1 MKMNKQTIE
10 YINSL
15 VEEKSKKKLSELEAR
30 RDAITKKEEAVI
42 SAAKSEVNKVL
53 SDAAKKIEAIYRKHG
68 ITPMNWCDKI
78 TKIGVNVCDEVR
90 GLRSEFSDDLEN
102 ANSEISSFG
111 DIVYKKQTEVIA
123 KLSLGGTAEDLDK
136 IIGAIEF

>member
-15 VEEKSKKKLSELEAR
+15 VEEKSKKKLAELEAK
-30 RDAITKKEEAVI
+30 RDAITKKEEAVLN
-42 SAAKSEVNKVL
+42 AAKFEVDKALVEATKKV
-53 SDAAKKIEAIYRKHG
+53 EAIYRKHG
-68 ITPMNWCDKI
+68 VTPTGWSGDPVAAKVVVH
-78 TKIGVNVCDEVR
+78 GDVR
-90 GLRSEFSDDLEN
+90 DLSSKYTEEIRCSNKEIEEFN
-102 ANSEISSFG
+102 G
-111 DIVYKKQTEVIA
+111 IVYKKQTEVIA

>member
-15 VEEKSKKKLSELEAR
+15 VEEKSKKKLSELKAR
-30 RDAITKKEEAVI
+30 RDAISKKEDAVI
-42 SAAKSEVNKVL
+42 NAARSNVDKVL
-53 SDAAKKIEAIYRKHG
+53 TDAAKKVEAIYRKHG
-68 ITPMNWCDKI
+68 ITPTNWCGKA
-78 TKIGVNVCDEVR
+78 TKVGVNVSDEVR
-90 GLRSEFSDDLEN
+90 VLRSEFAEELAS
-102 ANSEISSFG
+102 ANEAINSFG
-111 DIVYKKQTEVIA
+111 NIVYKKQTEVIA

>member
-15 VEEKSKKKLSELEAR
+15 VEEKSKKKLAELEAK
-30 RDAITKKEEAVI
+30 RDAITKKENAVV
-42 SAAKSEVNKVL
+42 SAAKSEIDKVL
-53 SDAAKKIEAIYRKHG
+53 AEAAKKIEAIYRKHN
-68 ITPMNWCDKI
+68 ITPTDWCHNAVKV
-78 TKIGVNVCDEVR
+78 GVNVCDQVR
-90 GLRSEFSDDLEN
+90 SLRSKFADELADANN
-102 ANSEISSFG
+102 AINSFG
-111 DIVYKKQTEVIA
+111 NTVYKKQTEVIA

>member
-15 VEEKSKKKLSELEAR
+15 VEEKSKKKLAELQAR
-30 RDAITKKEEAVI
+30 RDAITKKEEAVLS
-42 SAAKSEVNKVL
+42 SARSEVNKVL
-53 SDAAKKIEAIYRKHG
+53 AEAAKKIEAIYRKHN
-68 ITPMNWCDKI
+68 ITPTDWCHNVVKVE
-78 TKIGVNVCDEVR
+78 VNVSDRVR
-90 GLRSEFSDDLEN
+90 MLRSEFVDELADANN
-102 ANSEISSFG
+102 AISSFG
-111 DIVYKKQTEVIA
+111 NTVYKKQTEVIA

>member
-15 VEEKSKKKLSELEAR
+15 VEEKSKKKLSELKAR
-30 RDAITKKEEAVI
+30 RDAISKKEDAVI
-42 SAAKSEVNKVL
+42 KAAKSNVDKVL
-53 SDAAKKIEAIYRKHG
+53 TDATKKVEAIYRKHG
-68 ITPMNWCDKI
+68 ITPTNWCGKA
-78 TKIGVNVCDEVR
+78 TKVGVNVSDEVR
-90 GLRSEFSDDLEN
+90 GLRSEFADELAS
-102 ANSEISSFG
+102 ANEAINSFG
-111 DIVYKKQTEVIA
+111 NIVYKKQTEVIA

>member
-15 VEEKSKKKLSELEAR
+15 VEDKAKKKLAELEAK

-42 SAAKSEVNKVL
+42 SAAKSDVDKVL
-53 SDAAKKIEAIYRKHG
+53 ADAAKKVEAIYRKYG
-68 ITPMNWCDKI
+68 IAPMDWCDKI
-78 TKIGVNVCDEVR
+78 TKVGVKVCDEVR
-90 GLRSEFSDDLEN
+90 KLRSEFADELES
-102 ANSEISSFG
+102 ANDAINSFG
-111 DIVYKKQTEVIA
+111 CVVYKKQTEVVA

-136 IIGAIEF
+136 IIGEIEF